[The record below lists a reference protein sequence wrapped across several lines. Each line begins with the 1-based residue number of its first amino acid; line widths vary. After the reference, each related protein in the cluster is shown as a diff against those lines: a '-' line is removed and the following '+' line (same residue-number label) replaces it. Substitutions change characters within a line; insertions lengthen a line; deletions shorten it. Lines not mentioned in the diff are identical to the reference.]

1 MKSLKDMINEE
12 LQTIKNVEDLNK
24 FLDKFPNDTKTWR
37 DATGEIKDIAKSARE
52 HLSEFDGIEVE
63 AIDFRSI
70 KKPSDWNTQ
79 GKEFIASCMKQ
90 MSDATLKRFMK
101 DIGSRFGLKEQETFY
116 EAFTRYIN
124 RVTIR

>member
-12 LQTIKNVEDLNK
+12 IQTIKTVEDLNK
-24 FLDKFPNDTKTWR
+24 FLDKFPNDAKTWR
-37 DATGEIKDIAKSARE
+37 HATGEIKDIARTARE

-101 DIGSRFGLKEQETFY
+101 DIGSRFGLKE
-116 EAFTRYIN
+116 
-124 RVTIR
+124 

>member
-1 MKSLKDMINEE
+1 MKSLKDLINEE
-12 LQTIKNVEDLNK
+12 IQTIKSVEDLNK
-24 FLDKFPNDTKTWR
+24 FLDKFPNDAKTWR
-37 DATGEIKDIAKSARE
+37 HATGEIKDIARTARE

-101 DIGSRFGLKEQETFY
+101 DIGSRFGLKE
-116 EAFTRYIN
+116 
-124 RVTIR
+124 